1 MEKFFETISSEY
13 GLFAGLFVITLI
25 VFAKYVDRHHK
36 ETVKLNNGLGKR
48 LNDVE
53 KYVKESL
60 LDVLIDTRAV
70 LKHSTMINEI
80 AIRELDRRC
89 PECELDMTE
98 SQVITKMKL
107 EEISGE
113 SQKLKKFK
121 KPTRR
126 K

>member
-1 MEKFFETISSEY
+1 MDKVFETISSEY

-36 ETVKLNNGLGKR
+36 EIVKMNNGLGKR
-48 LNDVE
+48 LNEVE

-80 AIRELDRRC
+80 AIRELERRC
-89 PECELDMTE
+89 PECEHDMTD
-98 SQVITKMKL
+98 SQVIAKQKL
-107 EEISGE
+107 EVISDE
-113 SQKLKKFK
+113 TQELKKHK
-121 KPTRR
+121 KQGKR
-126 K
+126 